1 MLRINNF
8 LSLTICKCKCE
19 LITKICFKT
28 LKCNNKKMCQCKNLH
43 GPFQYKNIDKLKN
56 SSCETNKANALWAL
70 GDYKK

>member
-28 LKCNNKKMCQCKNLH
+28 LKYKKKKMCKCKNLR
-43 GPFQYKNIDKLKN
+43 GPFKYKNINKLKN
-56 SSCETNKANALWAL
+56 SSETNKANALWAL